1 MSMKQYVVKPMFL
14 LNLKAMFSLT
24 EGLMSL
30 LLLVLLL
37 VLLLIVPVQ
46 QVHAVDANRIWLPKK
61 YQEVKPKLMK
71 AARDAESTERCVNVV
86 AGEMIVRKNTAE
98 HYYFI
103 VTCRDA
109 KFKTYNLTYH
119 YPVAG
124 SIPELIAEQL
134 SPQEQAKQQDVE
146 IEDGVDEA
154 QALTLCQNE
163 MATLIDEMDAMTVI
177 AEEVSPVDVQQGLF
191 HYQLPFTTR
200 SGLGSAILYRGDC
213 IVSPEGDTTLDIVLE
228 DAGALAICRDSLRS
242 EAILYGRIDIVDEA
256 IEQQSKS
263 AAGDYIYHLPFD
275 VKNRIG
281 TVIRYGSTCQV
292 NQQGES
298 EVHIY
303 LQQAGAMAVCKD
315 GLRSETLLMRD
326 VVVAEEASK
335 QYSEQTE
342 SGEQFG
348 FEIPFTAS
356 DPDGNTRNFK
366 ASCQVDEE
374 GEAEVVTSIDKESIM
389 GVCIADVKRQ
399 TQKMIDVK
407 MLEDQLPP
415 LKQGADGGYV
425 ATVYFDARN
434 PGGRALHY
442 QAECIV
448 DGTGRTTIK
457 LEARR

>member
-1 MSMKQYVVKPMFL
+1 MLMKQDNVTPIFL
-14 LNLKAMFSLT
+14 LDLKPIFLLT
-24 EGLMSL
+24 A
-30 LLLVLLL
+30 LLVLLL
-37 VLLLIVPVQ
+37 MVPVQ
-46 QVHAVDANRIWLPKK
+46 QVYAVDASRIWLPKK
-61 YQEVKPKLMK
+61 YQEIKPKLLD
-71 AARDAESTERCVNVV
+71 AAREAESSERCMKVV

-109 KFKTYNLTYH
+109 TFKTYNLTYL

-124 SIPELIAEQL
+124 NTPELLAEQL
-134 SPQEQAKQQDVE
+134 SLEEQAKQQEVD
-146 IEDGVDEA
+146 IEDDGVNEE

-163 MATLIDEMDAMTVI
+163 MAKQIDEMDAVTVI
-177 AEEVSPVDVQQGLF
+177 EEEVGPVDLRQGYF

-213 IVSPEGDTTLDIVLE
+213 AVSPKGETTLDIVLE
-228 DAGALAICRDSLRS
+228 DAGALAICRDSLRA
-242 EAILYGRIDIVDEA
+242 EAILYGRIAIMDEG
-256 IEQQSKS
+256 IEQQSDS
-263 AAGDYIYHLPFD
+263 AAGDYVYHLPFD

-292 NQQGES
+292 SQQGES
-298 EVHIY
+298 EISIY
-303 LQQAGAMAVCKD
+303 LQQAGALAVCKD
-315 GLRSETLLMRD
+315 VLRTETLLMRN
-326 VVVAEEASK
+326 VLVAEQPSAE
-335 QYSEQTE
+335 YREQTE
-342 SGEQFG
+342 AGEQFG

-366 ASCQVDEE
+366 ANCQVDEA
-374 GEAEVVTSIDKESIM
+374 GEAEVVTAIDKESIM
-389 GVCIADVKRQ
+389 GICIADVKRQ
-399 TQKMIDVK
+399 TRKMIGVEV
-407 MLEDQLPP
+407 LEDQLPP
-415 LKQGADGGYV
+415 LKRGTDGAYV